1 MSARNKKIGFFGRSA
16 TFGRKLKCLDPI
28 FLTET
33 GKNFANRVVAKI
45 LTYPRRKK
53 VSEAKIGSF
62 QIVLNFFCFKMA
74 DHNWFVNFLDKFF
87 LLSGKC
93 RRLDFGRFAGELG
106 KLEAV
111 S

>member
-1 MSARNKKIGFFGRSA
+1 MVRSRHPVNRCRPETKKSGV
-16 TFGRKLKCLDPI
+16 FGRKLKCLDPI

-62 QIVLNFFCFKMA
+62 QIVLNFLFQ
-74 DHNWFVNFLDKFF
+74 DGG
-87 LLSGKC
+87 S
-93 RRLDFGRFAGELG
+93 
-106 KLEAV
+106 
-111 S
+111 

>member
-1 MSARNKKIGFFGRSA
+1 MVRSRHRVNRCRSENKIIGFFGRSA

-62 QIVLNFFCFKMA
+62 QIVLNFLFQ
-74 DHNWFVNFLDKFF
+74 DGG
-87 LLSGKC
+87 S
-93 RRLDFGRFAGELG
+93 
-106 KLEAV
+106 
-111 S
+111 